1 MLYKITLRIPLERIS
16 FANFNLYYMLLSKLD
31 HLIIFYNIILL
42 YENLKTLE
50 STALEENSTQRI
62 YPPVP
67 A

>member
-16 FANFNLYYMLLSKLD
+16 FPNFNLYYMLLSKLD
-31 HLIIFYNIILL
+31 HLIIFYNIMLL

-50 STALEENSTQRI
+50 TTALEENSTQRI